1 VGVALGEPVGVEPGG
16 AVGGLMLG
24 ADPPQ
29 AEAITPMTRTQ
40 KVSFARMAGET
51 AAPSNRFQLK
61 AITTVNVESRSDNP
75 LELKLTLPTKTSDTN
90 SRVPDLFIVGAPK
103 SGTTSLYE
111 WLKGHPQVFM
121 TPVKEPCF
129 YARDLARDKSGNF
142 LRYDT
147 DRERFLALF
156 DHAGD
161 AARAGEASTRYLFSR
176 DAAAL
181 IAKDQPGARIIA
193 VLRNPVDMI
202 ASLHAHK
209 LAGGTEDLADFED
222 ALASE
227 DDREAGRRIPR
238 DSNPLLATYRDRA
251 RFGEQIA
258 RWFEAFGQD
267 QVFVILFEELVRE
280 PSTHFRRLLEFLE
293 VDPTY
298 QPPSFA
304 AHNQAHDSRGGL
316 VRSLARTRPVQF
328 ATWRV
333 LPTLIGDGRTR
344 ELSRRLGHSKLRRRT
359 AQRADVPEELR
370 RRLEAE
376 FAPDVARLSEL
387 LGRDV
392 ASVWF
397 GSRPDIGRPSRQEI
411 AIS

>member
-1 VGVALGEPVGVEPGG
+1 
-16 AVGGLMLG
+16 
-24 ADPPQ
+24 
-29 AEAITPMTRTQ
+29 MTR
-40 KVSFARMAGET
+40 
-51 AAPSNRFQLK
+51 
-61 AITTVNVESRSDNP
+61 I
-75 LELKLTLPTKTSDTN
+75 
-90 SRVPDLFIVGAPK
+90 PDLFIVGAPK

-111 WLKGHPQVFM
+111 WLKAHPEVFM

-129 YARDLARDKSGNF
+129 YSRDLAQDKSGNF
-142 LRYDT
+142 LRYDS
-147 DRERFLALF
+147 DRERYLALF
-156 DHAGD
+156 DDAGD
-161 AARAGEASTRYLFSR
+161 AIRVGEASTRYLYSK
-176 DAAAL
+176 DAAQL
-181 IAKDQPGARIIA
+181 IAKDQPRARIVA